1 MNERDIFLAAIE
13 INDKAQQ
20 LAYLEQACGQ
30 DSELKAGVERLL
42 EEHSSAKKSSRTA
55 VTLDEPN
62 SKDSLQTQLFETSD
76 QSEID
81 IAPGEAEFRK
91 YLEPSGRTGWLG
103 RLAHYDIERIIGRG
117 AFGIVAKAFDEK
129 LHRVVAIKL
138 MSPDLALTSPPRK
151 RFIRE
156 ARTAAAI
163 THENVVTIYA
173 VEEKPIPYLVMEFI
187 AGPTLQQW
195 MDGHGPMDIADI
207 VRIGRQIASGLAA
220 AHASNLIH
228 RDIKPSNILL
238 TDAPN
243 ERVKITDFGLA
254 RAVDDASLTTSG
266 VIAGTPLY
274 MSPEQARGDLLDL
287 RADLFSLGSVL
298 YQMACGRPPFRASH
312 TTAVLK
318 RVCEDNPRPLSEVI
332 DSIPHWL
339 EAIVSRL
346 LQKNP
351 DDRFQSAQEVAELFE
366 KIAARLKNLEKIGD
380 LDVANTFV
388 GTKGQSAN
396 ASRNSEILVKTA
408 SEAKLKSSRSLKS
421 AIPSFDWRTVVIA
434 VCICITGLVIT
445 EVQGITSI
453 FQQQALLPGPN
464 LSSNSTT
471 PSEPFSRELLDN
483 ARLEDA
489 EMVKWLLEVSKKKS
503 QKLAEAVR
511 VKILELNPGMEDK
524 FRWELAQDEV
534 VGFFI
539 DDGVKVRD
547 IRPLRALRQ
556 LKKFTLWTPGTGTL
570 QDISPLLGL
579 PLEELDLTGHEVE
592 DISPLALCQL
602 RFLGIAENPILS
614 LKPLENQHLVTLDIG
629 SCPIS
634 DLSPLKGQPL
644 EKLFIQRTTVS
655 DLSPLEDMPL
665 TSLNASSTKIRDLSP
680 LRNSKLRDLAFN
692 GSEVS
697 DISPISHLPLE
708 ILALNDKITNYQPL
722 KNIPLTT
729 IFINLSEESLKVL
742 REMPTLRF
750 INDRAVA
757 EILK

>member
-20 LAYLEQACGQ
+20 LAYVEQACGQ
-30 DSELKAGVERLL
+30 DSELKASVERLL
-42 EEHSSAKKSSRTA
+42 EEHSSATKLSHTTG
-55 VTLDEPN
+55 TLDEPE
-62 SKDSLQTQLFETSD
+62 SKHSLQTQLFETSD
-76 QSEID
+76 ESQID
-81 IAPGEAEFRK
+81 ITPGEVEFRK
-91 YLEPSGRTGWLG
+91 YLEPSGRNGWLG

-173 VEEKPIPYLVMEFI
+173 VEEQPIPYLVMEFI
-187 AGPTLQQW
+187 SGPTLQQW
-195 MDGHGPMDIADI
+195 MDSHGPMDITDI

-274 MSPEQARGDLLDL
+274 MSPEQARGNLLDL

-332 DSIPHWL
+332 DSIPTWL
-339 EAIVSRL
+339 EAIINRL

-366 KIAARLKNLEKIGD
+366 KIAARLKNLEKIGE
-380 LDVANTFV
+380 LGFASTLL
-388 GTKGQSAN
+388 GAEGQSGSPHSNLETSDKTVNEAN
-396 ASRNSEILVKTA
+396 
-408 SEAKLKSSRSLKS
+408 LKSSRSIENGKT
-421 AIPSFDWRTVVIA
+421 SFDWRGAVIA

-445 EVQGITSI
+445 EAQGITSI
-453 FQQQALLPGPN
+453 FKQQALLPGSN
-464 LSSNSTT
+464 ISSQPTETS
-471 PSEPFSRELLDN
+471 PPFSRELLDN
-483 ARLEDA
+483 SKLEDA
-489 EMVKWLLEVSKKKS
+489 EMVSWLLEVSKKKS

-524 FRWELAQDEV
+524 FRWEIAQDEV

-556 LKKFTLWTPGTGTL
+556 LKKFTLWTPGTGSL

-602 RFLGIAENPILS
+602 RFLGIAENPLLS
-614 LKPLENQHLVTLDIG
+614 LKPLENQHLVTLNIG

-644 EKLFIQRTTVS
+644 EKLFIQQTPVA

-665 TSLNASSTKIRDLSP
+665 TSLNASATKIRDLSP

-697 DISPISHLPLE
+697 DISPIAHLPLD

-722 KNIPLTT
+722 KSIPLTK
-729 IFINLSEESLKVL
+729 IFLNINEESLKVL
-742 REMPTLRF
+742 REIPTLRF

-757 EILK
+757 EILQ